1 MKKLLFIDRDGT
13 LVIEPPIDYQLDSL
27 EKLEFYPKVMRNL
40 GFIRSKLDFDFVMV
54 TNQDGLGTA
63 SFPEE
68 TFWPAHNLMM
78 KTLEGEGITFDDI
91 CIDRSMPDDNAPTR
105 KPRTGMLA
113 KYLDNPDYD
122 LSHSFVIGDRPT
134 DVELAKNL
142 GCRAI
147 LLQDDTASL
156 KPVSEGGGAACDG
169 LEDYCALATRD
180 WDKVAEF
187 LFAGERTAE
196 VRRTTKETDIYVSLN
211 LDGNGHCDIATGLG
225 FFDHMLEQIGKH
237 GGMDLTI
244 RVKGDLEVDEHHTI
258 EDTALALGDCLY
270 QALGSKRGI
279 ERYGYALPMDDCLC
293 QVCLDFGGRPW
304 LVWDAGFKREKIG
317 DMPTEMFLHFFK
329 SLSDA
334 ARMNLNVKAEGQNEH
349 HKIEG
354 IFKALARA
362 LKMAVKGI
370 FITLN
375 CQARK
380 ECCRIVQTTAAKLLH
395 TFCRATA
402 DVLQSYCRC
411 IAEFCSCISLINR

>member
-1 MKKLLFIDRDGT
+1 MKKKILFIDRDGT

-27 EKLEFYPKVMRNL
+27 EKLEFYPKVFRNL
-40 GFIRSKLDFDFVMV
+40 GFIRSKLDFEFVMV

-68 TFWPAHNLMM
+68 TFWPAHNLML
-78 KTLEGEGITFDDI
+78 KTLAGEGITFDDI
-91 CIDRSMPDDNAPTR
+91 LIDRSFPEDNAPTR
-105 KPRTGMLA
+105 KPRTGMLT
-113 KYLDNPDYD
+113 KYIDNPEYD
-122 LSHSFVIGDRPT
+122 LAESFVIGDRPT

-147 LLQDDTASL
+147 YLQEATDDL
-156 KPVSEGGGAACDG
+156 KEKG
-169 LEDYCALATRD
+169 LEDVCALATTD
-180 WDKVAEF
+180 WDQVAEF
-187 LFAGERTAE
+187 LFAGERKAE

-211 LDGNGHCDIATGLG
+211 LDGNGSCDISTGLG

-237 GGMDLTI
+237 SGMDLTI
-244 RVKGDLEVDEHHTI
+244 RVNGDLEVDEHHTI
-258 EDTALALGDCLY
+258 EDTAIALGECIY

-304 LVWDAGFKREKIG
+304 LVWDAEFNREKIG
-317 DMPTEMFLHFFK
+317 EMPTEMFLHFFK

-334 ARMNLNVKAEGQNEH
+334 AKMNLNIKAEGQNEH

-362 LKMAVKGI
+362 LKMALKRDIYHFELPSSKG
-370 FITLN
+370 
-375 CQARK
+375 
-380 ECCRIVQTTAAKLLH
+380 
-395 TFCRATA
+395 
-402 DVLQSYCRC
+402 VL
-411 IAEFCSCISLINR
+411 

>member
-1 MKKLLFIDRDGT
+1 MKKILFIDRDGT

-40 GFIRSKLDFDFVMV
+40 GFVRSKLDFEFVMV
-54 TNQDGLGTA
+54 TNQDGLGTT

-91 CIDRSMPDDNAPTR
+91 CIDRSFPEENAPTR
-105 KPRTGMLA
+105 KPRTGMLT
-113 KYLDNPDYD
+113 KYIDNPAYD
-122 LSHSFVIGDRPT
+122 LAGSFVIGDRPT

-147 LLQDDTASL
+147 FLQDDDSL
-156 KPVSEGGGAACDG
+156 LSDELKAV
-169 LEDYCALATRD
+169 CALATRD

-187 LFAGERTAE
+187 LFAGERRATI
-196 VRRTTKETDIYVSLN
+196 RRTTKETDILVEVD
-211 LDGNGHCDIATGLG
+211 LDGSGQCNIATGLG

-244 RVKGDLEVDEHHTI
+244 HVKGDLHVDEHHTI
-258 EDTALALGDCLY
+258 EDTALALGECLY

-279 ERYGYALPMDDCLC
+279 ERYGYSLPMDDCLC
-293 QVCLDFGGRPW
+293 AVCLDFGGRPW
-304 LVWDAGFKREKIG
+304 LVWDAEFHREKIG
-317 DMPTEMFLHFFK
+317 EMPTEMFLHFFK

-334 ARMNLNVKAEGQNEH
+334 AKMNLNIKAEGQNEH

-362 LKMAVKGI
+362 LKMAVKRDIYHYELPSSKG
-370 FITLN
+370 
-375 CQARK
+375 
-380 ECCRIVQTTAAKLLH
+380 
-395 TFCRATA
+395 
-402 DVLQSYCRC
+402 VL
-411 IAEFCSCISLINR
+411 